1 MHFAPIKSNMWVI
14 TLYYE
19 VQTARRM
26 AAVILFK
33 YQNIT
38 NNHVSFIADPTD
50 PSFNR
55 AFFTTETNMIQQSSE
70 GKMGLTDGG
79 DGGDDLAELE
89 LVEDGGF
96 TGGVE
101 ADHEDPHL
109 LLGEEPA
116 EELPEREPHLPPRPP
131 SFTPAEPST
140 GHSFIPRSD
149 LPPQTLAYN
158 GSQIPQR
165 IQATAPRI
173 WTEMIQPQ
181 SRGSVG

>member
-1 MHFAPIKSNMWVI
+1 V
-14 TLYYE
+14 E
-19 VQTARRM
+19 
-26 AAVILFK
+26 
-33 YQNIT
+33 
-38 NNHVSFIADPTD
+38 
-50 PSFNR
+50 
-55 AFFTTETNMIQQSSE
+55 
-70 GKMGLTDGG
+70 LTDGG

-140 GHSFIPRSD
+140 GHSFIHSFP
-149 LPPQTLAYN
+149 A
-158 GSQIPQR
+158 QICPHKPWHTTDRKFPQR

-173 WTEMIQPQ
+173 WTEMIQPR